1 MLRILA
7 ESAPTPLRSPEL
19 GTAEQ
24 GCGVE
29 SSPGTESRTRP
40 ARIGNK
46 SQQRARNT
54 TIRNKQ
60 LCAARVSE
68 KAPKHK
74 RLPRSC
80 LTSMCCERFIEK
92 AQNTSAYHRIPLSCS
107 TSTCCERFRERPK
120 TQAFTPILFNIYLLR
135 DFWRR
140 PQNTSVYPDLVQHL
154 CAAGDL

>member
-92 AQNTSAYHRIPLSCS
+92 AQNTSAYPYLVQRLRAARDLENGPKHKRLPRSCS
-107 TSTCCERFRERPK
+107 TSICCEIFGEGPK
-120 TQAFTPILFNIYLLR
+120 
-135 DFWRR
+135 
-140 PQNTSVYPDLVQHL
+140 NTSVYPDLVQHL